1 MLDIDATILV
11 TFVLVWILVVVLSRV
26 FFKPVSRIIG
36 ERTAR
41 IEKAKDETEK
51 ALAACEQDI
60 KRIEDS
66 LKEARAAAAG
76 VREKAELE
84 ALKEKARIIQEIQQ
98 ACRAQVDEAKGELD
112 ERVADLKKELDAATA
127 GLSDEIE
134 RRVMN

>member
-1 MLDIDATILV
+1 MLSIDATILV
-11 TFVLVWILVVVLSRV
+11 TFALVWILVIVLTRV
-26 FFKPVSRIIG
+26 FFKPISRVIG
-36 ERTAR
+36 ERTER
-41 IEKAKDETEK
+41 IEKAKAETEK
-51 ALAACEQDI
+51 ALAAYEQDI
-60 KRIEDS
+60 KRIEES

-112 ERVADLKKELDAATA
+112 ERVAKLKKELDAATA

-134 RRVMN
+134 RRILN